1 MSALHL
7 IQLVFKNDGNNN
19 KKAGFGNRFGSGF
32 ASLRDRASELGKDV
46 ASSVNEMNNK
56 VTEKAAANAAAAAAA
71 TPTSNTKAVAATPT
85 STGGGNS
92 IATASK
98 EELVEVLTKMN
109 KKVKA
114 LSALRT
120 QLQDKLQT
128 TEQERDQLKSVVV
141 NSSVMTKRPLPL
153 PDNDENGDGST
164 NLATLSVQDLS
175 KLWKEMESQDEQEL
189 LQLKRALSEQP
200 QQQRV
205 SDKDNNSDASAFSL
219 REEQLKQEHNRAM
232 AQKDDLIARLQK
244 NQQQQQSS
252 DDANNGATNDT
263 TDASGSATNDTN
275 SNSTT
280 PSGEGSTSERED
292 DLKKRHAAE
301 MDKLKRVAALQLGNF
316 KKKVAAAR
324 SVELEKVKK
333 ATRAEVEK
341 EFSQQQK
348 QQPDEKSSGEENET
362 TTTTANE
369 TVEVTERLNQ
379 QHAQEIQS
387 MRLKLEEEYK
397 QKLEIEQKEA
407 NKSFEEDRRGEV
419 QQLNEQQA
427 KAVQQAKKEGQEEA
441 NKAADA
447 KIDKLLSTMKLQSSE
462 HGNELQRV
470 RKESTSKIEQTI
482 KDFEGKAA
490 QGSEESAAKS
500 TLLHEQKLEARI
512 QELQKQHNAQL
523 Q

>member
-1 MSALHL
+1 
-7 IQLVFKNDGNNN
+7 LVFQNNENNNN
-19 KKAGFGNRFGSGF
+19 KKAGFGNRFGLGLGL

-46 ASSVNEMNNK
+46 ASSVNELNNK
-56 VTEKAAANAAAAAAA
+56 VTEKAVANASTSANAA

-85 STGGGNS
+85 SAGGGNS

-175 KLWKEMESQDEQEL
+175 KLWKEMETQDEQEL

-232 AQKDDLIARLQK
+232 EQKDDEIARLQN

-252 DDANNGATNDT
+252 DANNGATNDT
-263 TDASGSATNDTN
+263 TTDTSGSASNDTN
-275 SNSTT
+275 SNLKT

-301 MDKLKRVAALQLGNF
+301 MEKLKRVAALQLGNF

-333 ATRAEVEK
+333 STRAEVEN
-341 EFSQQQK
+341 EFSEQLKQQQ
-348 QQPDEKSSGEENET
+348 
-362 TTTTANE
+362 
-369 TVEVTERLNQ
+369 
-379 QHAQEIQS
+379 
-387 MRLKLEEEYK
+387 
-397 QKLEIEQKEA
+397 IE
-407 NKSFEEDRRGEV
+407 
-419 QQLNEQQA
+419 
-427 KAVQQAKKEGQEEA
+427 
-441 NKAADA
+441 
-447 KIDKLLSTMKLQSSE
+447 
-462 HGNELQRV
+462 
-470 RKESTSKIEQTI
+470 
-482 KDFEGKAA
+482 
-490 QGSEESAAKS
+490 
-500 TLLHEQKLEARI
+500 
-512 QELQKQHNAQL
+512 
-523 Q
+523 